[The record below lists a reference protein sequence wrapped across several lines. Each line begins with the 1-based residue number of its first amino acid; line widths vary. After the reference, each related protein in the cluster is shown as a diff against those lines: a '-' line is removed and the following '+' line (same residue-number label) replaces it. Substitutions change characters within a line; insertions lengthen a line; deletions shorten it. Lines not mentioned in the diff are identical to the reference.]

1 MLRTLSLEGKVA
13 VITGAT
19 RGIGRAVA
27 IALLQAGADIGVNYN
42 RTPADDLVELAES
55 MGRRCYAIPADV
67 SQVSDCERLVNETAK
82 ELGKVDI
89 LVNNAGITRDGLLMR
104 MDEEQWNAVIE
115 TNLRSVYACSKA
127 AVKLMM
133 KARCGS
139 IINITSVS
147 GLVGLA
153 GQTNYSAS
161 KAGVIGFS
169 KALAREVASRNIRV
183 NCIAPGYI
191 VSDMTNVLP
200 ENIREAAK
208 QNIPLQRFGTGD
220 DVANAVLFLASPLAE
235 YITGEILRVD
245 GGMAI

>member
-27 IALLQAGADIGVNYN
+27 VAFLKAGADIGVNYN

-55 MGRRCYAIPADV
+55 MGRRCYAVPANV

-147 GLVGLA
+147 GLMGLA

-200 ENIREAAK
+200 EAVRETAK